1 MFTRVPTQ
9 SFVIYHE
16 VIETTKRFM
25 RDLTVIEQDW
35 LPELAPHFYSFK
47 EK

>member
-1 MFTRVPTQ
+1 
-9 SFVIYHE
+9 
-16 VIETTKRFM
+16 M

-47 EK
+47 ERKQEF